1 MALLVQASSAMHT
14 APSNTNASRRLRL
27 LVGEKN
33 PTLRSF
39 LASVFTA
46 ESYDV
51 VGVATGIDLLDAVA
65 VSLHPEFGSGA
76 FALVIS
82 ETSLLREAELQS
94 LNRLAD
100 WTGLPPFIFIASPGD
115 KAVRAKLET
124 FETVAVLEQPLDIAD
139 LRDRVNTFLRHP
151 PEADRSLQPATHS

>member
-1 MALLVQASSAMHT
+1 MAPSVQASSAMQT
-14 APSNTNASRRLRL
+14 APSNTNASRKLRL

-33 PTLRSF
+33 PALRGF

-51 VGVATGIDLLDAVA
+51 VSVATGIDLLDTIA

-82 ETSLLREAELQS
+82 DTSLLREAVLQS
-94 LNRLAD
+94 FNRLAD
-100 WTGLPPFIFIASPGD
+100 WTGLPPFIFIASFGD
-115 KAVRAKLET
+115 RALRTKLEP

-139 LRDRVNTFLRHP
+139 LRDRVNSFLHHRD
-151 PEADRSLQPATHS
+151 ERSLQLVSHS

>member
-1 MALLVQASSAMHT
+1 MRTSPA
-14 APSNTNASRRLRL
+14 NTNASRKLRL
-27 LVGEKN
+27 LVGEKK
-33 PTLRSF
+33 PALRAF

-51 VGVATGIDLLDAVA
+51 VSVATGIDLLDAVA

-94 LNRLAD
+94 FNRLAD
-100 WTGLPPFIFIASPGD
+100 WTGHLSLTRRGRRTCSTGWRTPCTRRIPACRVVWQSPI
-115 KAVRAKLET
+115 L
-124 FETVAVLEQPLDIAD
+124 
-139 LRDRVNTFLRHP
+139 
-151 PEADRSLQPATHS
+151 

>member
-1 MALLVQASSAMHT
+1 MAPSVQEGSAMRT
-14 APSNTNASRRLRL
+14 APSNTNASRKLRL

-33 PTLRSF
+33 PALRGF

-51 VGVATGIDLLDAVA
+51 VSVATGIDLRDAIA

-82 ETSLLREAELQS
+82 DTSLLRETELQPF
-94 LNRLAD
+94 NRLAD
-100 WTGLPPFIFIASPGD
+100 WTGLPPFIFIASFGD
-115 KAVRAKLET
+115 KASRAKLET
-124 FETVAVLEQPLDIAD
+124 FETVAVLEQPLDIAS
-139 LRDRVNTFLRHP
+139 LRDRVNNFLRHP
-151 PEADRSLQPATHS
+151 PRDDRSLQSAANS

>member
-1 MALLVQASSAMHT
+1 MRTSPA
-14 APSNTNASRRLRL
+14 NTNASRKLRL
-27 LVGEKN
+27 LVGEKK
-33 PTLRSF
+33 PALRAF

-51 VGVATGIDLLDAVA
+51 VSVATGIDLLDAVA

-94 LNRLAD
+94 FNRLAD
-100 WTGLPPFIFIASPGD
+100 WTGLPPFIFIASHGD
-115 KAVRAKLET
+115 KALREKLEP
-124 FETVAVLEQPLDIAD
+124 FETVAVLEQPLDIAN
-139 LRDRVNTFLRHP
+139 LRDRVNSFLQRP
-151 PEADRSLQPATHS
+151 LRDDRSLQSATRS

>member
-33 PTLRSF
+33 PALRSF

-76 FALVIS
+76 FALVI
-82 ETSLLREAELQS
+82 
-94 LNRLAD
+94 
-100 WTGLPPFIFIASPGD
+100 
-115 KAVRAKLET
+115 
-124 FETVAVLEQPLDIAD
+124 
-139 LRDRVNTFLRHP
+139 
-151 PEADRSLQPATHS
+151 